1 VADDDRLLSLLATL
15 RAQRRTLVEAL
26 LHNPDH
32 RHCCATTAAL
42 LANAEAT
49 ELVQELIDRRG

>member
-1 VADDDRLLSLLATL
+1 VSEQDRLLMLLATL
-15 RAQRRTLVEAL
+15 RHQRRALVEAL

-32 RHCCATTAAL
+32 RHCCATTEAL

-49 ELVQELIDRRG
+49 DLVQELIERG